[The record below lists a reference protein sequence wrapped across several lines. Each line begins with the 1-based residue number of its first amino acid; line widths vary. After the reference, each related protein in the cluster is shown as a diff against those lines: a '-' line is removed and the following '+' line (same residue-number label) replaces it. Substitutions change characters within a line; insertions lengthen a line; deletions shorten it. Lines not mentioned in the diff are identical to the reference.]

1 MKFRGIKWSEM
12 VKMYDYNSISAVNFP
27 IVDMDVVD
35 MSVKLRKAA
44 EILQLLIQKYNK
56 VYVHCTAGVFRSP
69 QIVNGYYQF
78 YK

>member
-44 EILQLLIQKYNK
+44 EILQLLIQKYNVK
-56 VYVHCTAGVFRSP
+56 T
-69 QIVNGYYQF
+69 
-78 YK
+78 